1 MDLVQSFAGN
11 GNAAVDRGME
21 AKVPVAGAARSECP
35 DAIQVDDVFPMTL
48 HEGRGRDLFSQLV

>member
-21 AKVPVAGAARSECP
+21 AKVTVAGAARGEYP
-35 DAIQVDDVFPMTL
+35 DSIQVD
-48 HEGRGRDLFSQLV
+48 EYSR